1 MEKNKIQIVVRS
13 SFMLFITVIQSVEID
28 NRLP

>member
-1 MEKNKIQIVVRS
+1 MEKNKIQIVVR